1 MYIKLDKMLLNY
13 FDNSS
18 MLSIYQ
24 KKIKKAM
31 IERVYESHEKF
42 IGWARPF
49 LPSTPFTSGLISVKN
64 RGEGGRF
71 SHFKYFEN
79 HKSYVN

>member
-42 IGWARPF
+42 IG
-49 LPSTPFTSGLISVKN
+49 
-64 RGEGGRF
+64 
-71 SHFKYFEN
+71 
-79 HKSYVN
+79 